1 MTHVRLYNIKY
12 KKYTH
17 TRKYIQ
23 ITIFTLHSF
32 PFGHSLLDRSHLGD
46 TRAIFLDTS

>member
-17 TRKYIQ
+17 IQ
-23 ITIFTLHSF
+23 ITIFTLHGF
-32 PFGHSLLDRSHLGD
+32 PFGHSLPDRSNLGD
-46 TRAIFLDTS
+46 TRDLFLDMR